1 MLIRDAYGISDGC
14 ILSMELCVRVRVFIF
29 AVIPNGV
36 VVRLFTSVFLLK
48 MSVCEYECVY
58 VSFSVF
64 ILFAY
69 DVQSKQVV
77 GS

>member
-14 ILSMELCVRVRVFIF
+14 ILSMELCVRVFIF
-29 AVIPNGV
+29 AVIPNGS
-36 VVRLFTSVFLLK
+36 VVRLLTSVFLLK